1 VEPGSKFSG
10 IIAGEDWMPTLLAA
24 AGDSNIKE
32 KLLKG
37 HETGDKTFKVHLD
50 GYNQIDYLSG
60 KSAKSA
66 RDEFF
71 YFSDDGDLL
80 ALRYQRLKIHFMIQE
95 ATGIDVWRRPFTTLR
110 APIFFDLEVDP
121 FERGQEG
128 MGYDDWWYRRSY
140 LAVPVQNIVGRTLQ
154 TFKEFPPRQKPSS
167 FTIDQAME
175 ALSQPGVSGN

>member
-1 VEPGSKFSG
+1 
-10 IIAGEDWMPTLLAA
+10 MPTILAA
-24 AGDSNIKE
+24 AGDPNIKE

-37 HETGDKTFKVHLD
+37 HKAGDKTFKVRLD
-50 GYNQIDYLSG
+50 GYNQMDYLSG
-60 KSAKSA
+60 KSDKSA

-80 ALRYQRLKIHFMIQE
+80 ALRYQRMKVHFMIQE

-128 MGYDDWWYRRSY
+128 MGYNDWWYRRSY
-140 LAVPVQNIVGRTLQ
+140 VAIPVQNMVGKMLM
-154 TFKEFPPRQKPSS
+154 TFKDFPPRQKPAS
-167 FTIDQAME
+167 FTIGDAME
-175 ALSQPGVSGN
+175 ALSKPGAPGK